1 MKLTVILSRIAAL
14 GVIATAAG
22 LAFNA
27 LALALFAAAASTFVL
42 LIASS
47 DYAPRDYAGARRAL
61 VRPEAMPLAA

>member
-1 MKLTVILSRIAAL
+1 MKLIVILSRIATL

-22 LAFNA
+22 LAFNV

-47 DYAPRDYAGARRAL
+47 DYAPRNYAGSLRPVARR
-61 VRPEAMPLAA
+61 EAMPLAA